1 MDVYHSR
8 SQCMTTAKIVCMFS
22 CALFDGSVSA
32 KDLMNGAETSIH
44 DMRDVYETAS
54 QWFEPKT
61 FLFYFL
67 YYMIFSF
74 RDSSSG
80 MDPASAKAEV
90 RSARCSVVNCGSCV
104 WMTSRRSSTN
114 RAWRNSCSSR
124 DSTFESNK
132 QHQLDVLFFVFSV
145 FECLSVCASNSEG
158 VGGYKINY

>member
-1 MDVYHSR
+1 MS
-8 SQCMTTAKIVCMFS
+8 
-22 CALFDGSVSA
+22 
-32 KDLMNGAETSIH
+32 
-44 DMRDVYETAS
+44 
-54 QWFEPKT
+54 
-61 FLFYFL
+61 
-67 YYMIFSF
+67 FSF

-132 QHQLDVLFFVFSV
+132 EHQLHFLFCFCFLL
-145 FECLSVCASNSEG
+145 FECLSVRASNSERERER
-158 VGGYKINY
+158 GGGGGGGGAQRGL

>member
-1 MDVYHSR
+1 
-8 SQCMTTAKIVCMFS
+8 MFS

-44 DMRDVYETAS
+44 DMRDVYGTAS

-67 YYMIFSF
+67 SYMIFSF

-80 MDPASAKAEV
+80 MDPASTKAEV

-132 QHQLDVLFFVFSV
+132 QHQLDVLFCFLF
-145 FECLSVCASNSEG
+145 FQCLSVCASNSEG
-158 VGGYKINY
+158 GVGGYKINY